1 MNLKKAQPFAKWTA
15 DKKELLGKLTAN
27 MPMYYGRYYEPFA
40 AGGALL
46 FEEAPKN
53 AVISDKDEY
62 LVNAY
67 NQIKSN
73 CEDVIQCMK
82 KLGGAIAVDEDA
94 ANLEKRDPE
103 IYGLVE
109 KAFEQKVSEKA
120 MDAECA
126 ALWLIL
132 NKVKGSVIS
141 EENLRNVSKFLNE
154 NQITIRNLDFEEL
167 CSQVMPGDFVYFN
180 IPYAPEDGTENPKF
194 TKADHERL
202 VQVFDVLD
210 IKGGILMLSNN
221 NVELMK
227 ELYPRYNKTETNGRS
242 QSNIA
247 PDMTKR
253 RDIIITNY

>member
-1 MNLKKAQPFAKWTA
+1 MSLKTAQPFAKWTA
-15 DKKELLGKLTAN
+15 DKEELVTKLAAN

-40 AGGALL
+40 AGGALM
-46 FEEAPKN
+46 FKEAPKN

-67 NQIKSN
+67 NQIKDN
-73 CEDVIQCMK
+73 CDEVIGCLK

-94 ANLEKRDPE
+94 AMLAERDPE
-103 IYGLVE
+103 IYGIIE
-109 KAFEQKVSEKA
+109 KAFEQKVSEKTL
-120 MDAECA
+120 DAECA
-126 ALWLIL
+126 TLWMIL
-132 NKVKGSVIS
+132 NKVKGAVIS
-141 EENLRNVSKFLNE
+141 EENIKSVSAFLNE

-167 CSQVMPGDFVYFN
+167 CQQVMPGDFVYFN
-180 IPYAPEDGTENPKF
+180 IPYAPEDGSENPGF

-210 IKGGILMLSNN
+210 VKGGILMLSNN

-242 QSNIA
+242 RSNIA
-247 PDMTKR
+247 PDSSKR
-253 RDIIITNY
+253 SDIIITNY